1 MTSTLHTGEQ
11 WDAPFVWAPLQL
23 LAVQGL
29 ERYGSYTEAREIARD
44 FIAMAAACFVSS
56 GVLSEKYDGERCST
70 DVVDRIDFGYSSN
83 ESGFGWSNAVLLEF
97 LQRFS

>member
-1 MTSTLHTGEQ
+1 
-11 WDAPFVWAPLQL
+11 
-23 LAVQGL
+23 
-29 ERYGSYTEAREIARD
+29 
-44 FIAMAAACFVSS
+44 MAAACFVSS